1 MYVMLQNIKLLSGE
15 AVNDQ
20 EKEKLRPQLTLR
32 KKLMSPKALISLPIH
47 HPENGRLFMDLLEG

>member
-15 AVNDQ
+15 VVNDQ
-20 EKEKLRPQLTLR
+20 EKEELRPQLTLR
-32 KKLMSPKALISLPIH
+32 KKLLSPKALISLSIY